1 MKAAHS
7 GSQVIIMKKALKAA
21 FPCTVPIMLGYLS
34 IGIAFGLLFQNAG
47 YNFVWAFGMSVLVY
61 AGAMQF
67 IAVSILTSGLSLIQA
82 AVMTL
87 LVNIRHMFYGL
98 SFLDTFSKMGK
109 AKGYMIFSLTDET
122 YSLLCS
128 IQPPEDVDPKKFL
141 FSVSFLNQ
149 CYWVAGSVLGSL
161 LGSFI
166 TFDTTGMDFAMTA
179 LFIVI
184 FLDQWKA
191 YKTHRPALI
200 GLAASAAVLIAVGP
214 DNMALPAMLLI
225 TALLLVF
232 RRPISAKLQSDEDVF
247 TADADTAPAE
257 AAAASADPE
266 VRKEVTL

>member
-1 MKAAHS
+1 
-7 GSQVIIMKKALKAA
+7 MKKALKAA

-128 IQPPEDVDPKKFL
+128 IQSPEDVDPKKFL

-232 RRPISAKLQSDEDVF
+232 RRPISAKLQSDEDVL

-257 AAAASADPE
+257 AAATSADPE